1 MNRSLFYGVVV
12 ACLMIGSCGGNDDGG
27 EQRGQTATS
36 PSPSATFDSAT
47 ALIDTD
53 EGSVLIDVEV
63 AETERQRELGLMN
76 RESLPKDAGMVF
88 VFFEPTTGGFWMKNT
103 LIPLSIAFF
112 DVDGKILEIL
122 DMEPCT
128 RDPCEVYDPGV
139 TYMGA
144 LEVNKGAFD
153 RWNVEEGDFIQLNR

>member
-1 MNRSLFYGVVV
+1 MNRSVVCAGLI
-12 ACLMIGSCGGNDDGG
+12 ACLIFGSCGGRDGTR
-27 EQRGQTATS
+27 EQRAQTAPT

-47 ALIDTD
+47 ALIDTG
-53 EGSVLIDVEV
+53 EESVLIDVEV
-63 AETERQRELGLMN
+63 AETERQRQLGLMN

-112 DVDGKILEIL
+112 DVDGRILEIL

-128 RDPCEVYDPGV
+128 KDPCEIYDPGV

-144 LEVNKGAFD
+144 LEVNQGAFD

>member
-1 MNRSLFYGVVV
+1 MKRGMACGVLL
-12 ACLMIGSCGGNDDGG
+12 ACLMIGSCGENDDPAAGPR
-27 EQRGQTATS
+27 ETQAS
-36 PSPSATFDSAT
+36 PSPSVTFDTAT

-63 AETERQRELGLMN
+63 AETDRQREVGLMN

-88 VFFEPTTGGFWMKNT
+88 VFFEPESGGFWMKNT

-128 RDPCEVYDPGV
+128 KDPCEIYDPGV
-139 TYMGA
+139 SYMGA
-144 LEVNKGAFD
+144 LEVNQGAFD

>member
-1 MNRSLFYGVVV
+1 ML
-12 ACLMIGSCGGNDDGG
+12 IGSCGGNDDGA
-27 EQRGQTATS
+27 EQRGERAAS
-36 PSPSATFDSAT
+36 PSPSVTFDNAT

-63 AETERQRELGLMN
+63 AETDRQREVGLMN
-76 RESLPKDAGMVF
+76 RESLRTDAGMVF

-128 RDPCEVYDPGV
+128 KDPCEVYDPGV

-144 LEVNKGAFD
+144 LEVNRGAFE
-153 RWNVEEGDFIQLNR
+153 RWSVEEGDLIQLNR